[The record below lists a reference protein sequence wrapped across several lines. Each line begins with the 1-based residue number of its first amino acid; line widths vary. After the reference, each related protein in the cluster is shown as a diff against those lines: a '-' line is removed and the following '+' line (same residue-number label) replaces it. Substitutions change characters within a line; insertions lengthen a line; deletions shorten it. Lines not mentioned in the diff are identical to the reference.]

1 MDQYLYQTNKS
12 RTQDDVLEATKP
24 YMQFESKLREI
35 FAQEPDHPA
44 VRENHLVPVFASD
57 APQARVRARDPDK
70 ESNEVKDRYLLPLA
84 DDQRKKN
91 DSLATVKD
99 LAAFK
104 TNFNVFSESSL
115 VDLDWNNVVAC
126 GSSAVTALLPV
137 DAPHN
142 ESKRALRAYY
152 HQILAPASDVDLFI
166 YGLDEQQA
174 TEKIKQIETSIRDSI
189 LSETTTIR
197 TKNAITIV
205 SEYPTRH
212 VQIVLRLYRSV
223 SEILTGF
230 DVDCSCVAYDGK
242 QVWAS
247 PRALSAFMTQIN
259 TVDLTRRSPS
269 YENRLS
275 KYSHRGFEVHW
286 PALDRDRVDPTIYER
301 FFSRVMGLARLLV
314 LEKLPHPNDRDT
326 YLAKRR
332 EERGRPE
339 LSWNARYRHQLP
351 GNVKDAQPDDVAEW
365 VEEDDVSNYHTFTV
379 PYGPKYNAK
388 RVEKLLFTKDL
399 LLNAEWNRPK
409 DRETRLHRHPAF
421 FGRVEDVLGDCC
433 GYCPAPETDEDLA
446 AAEEESKIYISGKV
460 DFLKDDPGRQ
470 AIGSFHPLTDDDW
483 TEMAYIGN
491 TTRLCQAIVDKDLE
505 GVADWFESGELEGVD
520 VNRRD
525 HAGRTPLQLA
535 TMCST
540 PEIVQFLIERG
551 ARIVS
556 RIYNGMTALHIAAYR
571 GEAEM
576 VKALLEKSAENEEQ
590 EDEKEETRREARRA
604 ATKASQSAEN
614 KDVAPEKEADSSED
628 DEEEDEDIEDL
639 DDDENED
646 SLDDMTEGSF
656 VKVSDKE
663 KDNVVEDDE
672 DEPDVYDIDVLAW
685 DNPLSPLH
693 FAIIGGH
700 INVIKLLCYEY
711 GADVLLPV
719 KILSSYDRTPES
731 AILTLILALQTP
743 LAEAK
748 NTVDALLSQGAMG
761 TQADMKQI
769 SALHYAVNEA
779 KPVILD
785 TFKRG
790 SDPAAVSKAMNFL
803 VTDRGRYGWYNKS
816 VDSPLL
822 TAIRTRRQD
831 IVDSVLSMGAEA
843 EISIEAYSTAYYRED
858 PNASSDAEEVKKV
871 YRENVEQPVIVAAK
885 MEMPGTVS
893 KLIDMGAD
901 INTCPKNAYQ
911 YLRGYHWMQDN
922 KSLLDVVQDRIK
934 DLQEF
939 LEMKVAEKTAPPEK
953 LLADKEYLKY
963 DSDSYQY
970 WFASHDLQ
978 LAKLVKEYQQSEY
991 ESEQQADEPK
1001 PVDGKREKKEAIQA
1015 VMAEFK
1021 SLERKLKEKGAKSF
1035 QGTFHRISS
1044 FLISCTSCRSVQ
1056 YLLGMILSRFS
1067 IPIFASC
1074 SVL

>member
-1 MDQYLYQTNKS
+1 MELPQLPTPINQYLHQTRKCS
-12 RTQDDVLEATKP
+12 THEDVLKTTKP
-24 YMQFESKLREI
+24 YIDFESKLREVY
-35 FAQEPDHPA
+35 AQQPKHPA
-44 VRENHLVPVFASD
+44 IKQDHLVPVFASD
-57 APQARVRARDPDK
+57 APAVHVKARDLSQ
-70 ESNEVKDRYLLPLA
+70 ETNEIKDRYLLPLS
-84 DDQRKKN
+84 DEDRKKN
-91 DSLATVKD
+91 GSLATVKD
-99 LAAFK
+99 LAAFR

-115 VDLDWNNVVAC
+115 VEMDWNNVVAC
-126 GSSAVTALLPV
+126 GSSVVTALLPV
-137 DAPHN
+137 GAPHN
-142 ESKRALRAYY
+142 ESKRALRVYY

-166 YGLDEQQA
+166 YGLDEEQA

-212 VQIVLRLYRSV
+212 VQIVLRLYKSV

-259 TVDLTRRSPS
+259 TIDLTRRSPS

-275 KYSHRGFEVHW
+275 KYSHRGFEVYW
-286 PALDRDRVDPTIYER
+286 PVLDRDRIDPTIYER
-301 FFSRVMGLARLLV
+301 SFSRVLGLARLLV

-339 LSWNARYRHQLP
+339 LYWSARYRHQLP

-365 VEEDDVSNYHTFTV
+365 VAEDDVSNYHTFIV

-388 RVEKLLFTKDL
+388 KVEKLLFTKDL

-446 AAEEESKIYISGKV
+446 AVAEESKIYISGNV
-460 DFLKDDPGRQ
+460 EFLKDDPGRQ
-470 AIGSFHPLTDDDW
+470 TIGSFHPLTDDDW

-491 TTRLCQAIVDKDLE
+491 TARLCQAIVDKDLE
-505 GVADWFESGELEGVD
+505 GVADWFEGGELEEVD

-540 PEIVQFLIERG
+540 PEIVDFLVERG
-551 ARIVS
+551 SRIVS
-556 RIYNGMTALHIAAYR
+556 RIYNGMTALHFAAYR

-576 VKALLEKSAENEEQ
+576 VRALLDKSAANEEM
-590 EDEKEETRREARRA
+590 EDEKEKAKRVTRRIA
-604 ATKASQSAEN
+604 AKAVESNEDKKSLQ
-614 KDVAPEKEADSSED
+614 KDESEPTESGSEDIEDVDED
-628 DEEEDEDIEDL
+628 DEE
-639 DDDENED
+639 
-646 SLDDMTEGSF
+646 SLDGVTEGSF

-663 KDNVVEDDE
+663 KDNVVEDEE
-672 DEPDVYDIDVLAW
+672 DEADVYDIDVLAW

-693 FAIIGGH
+693 LAIIAGRLD
-700 INVIKLLCYEY
+700 VIKLLCEEY

-731 AILTLILALQTP
+731 AILTLLLALQPP

-748 NTVDALLSQGAMG
+748 KTIDALLSQGAMG

-769 SALHYAVNEA
+769 SALHHAVSQA
-779 KPVILD
+779 QPLILD
-785 TFKRG
+785 RLKHG
-790 SDPAAVSKAMNFL
+790 SDPKTLLTAMNFL
-803 VTDRGRYGWYNKS
+803 VTARSRYGWYNKS
-816 VDSPLL
+816 VDCPLL
-822 TAIRTRRQD
+822 TAIRTRRPEM
-831 IVDSVLSMGAEA
+831 IESVLAMGAEP
-843 EISIEAYSTAYYRED
+843 EISLEAYSAVYHREE
-858 PNASSDAEEVKKV
+858 PNSSPDVDEVKKV

-885 MEMPGTVS
+885 MELPDIVS
-893 KLIDMGAD
+893 RLIDMGAEV
-901 INTCPKNAYQ
+901 NTCPKNAYQ
-911 YLRGYHWMQDN
+911 HLRGYTWGQEN

-934 DLQEF
+934 DLQEL
-939 LEMKVAEKTAPPEK
+939 LEEKPVEKPMAPEK
-953 LLADKEYLKY
+953 LSGDDEYLRY
-963 DSDSYQY
+963 DPDSYQY
-970 WFASHDLQ
+970 WFASHDLEH
-978 LAKLVKEYQQSEY
+978 AKRVKEFQQSEY
-991 ESEQQADEPK
+991 QIDMDATEPE
-1001 PVDGKREKKEAIQA
+1001 PVEGKREKKEVVRA
-1015 VMAEFK
+1015 VVAKFK
-1021 SLERKLKEKGAKSF
+1021 SLERKLKQKGA
-1035 QGTFHRISS
+1035 QGFRGKFLTQLFLLKLHRTVKHS
-1044 FLISCTSCRSVQ
+1044 L
-1056 YLLGMILSRFS
+1056 
-1067 IPIFASC
+1067 PA
-1074 SVL
+1074 